1 MTIKFLKIYKLI
13 SSMLLITSKVISE
26 QKLTKLYL
34 GNVLLV
40 LSFFSMVI
48 DCPIM
53 MMTEFTTRLIS
64 DL

>member
-1 MTIKFLKIYKLI
+1 
-13 SSMLLITSKVISE
+13 MLLITSKVISE

-48 DCPIM
+48 GCLIVR
-53 MMTEFTTRLIS
+53 MTEFTTRLIS

>member
-1 MTIKFLKIYKLI
+1 
-13 SSMLLITSKVISE
+13 MLLITSKDISE